1 MTATKHYPQ
10 RNPFPHQG
18 ALSIE
23 GTSIGME
30 AEEPDVQQPTL
41 MLDPIL
47 ELRKKTRQYLDRFR
61 PNIQGQGQIVVLS
74 GDHGSGKT
82 HAIRYLMGEVADD
95 RMRRQGE
102 SEPPLQLYAKAEGPS
117 FLTVYKQLASQ
128 IPMPL
133 LRELS
138 LRFFGV
144 LAGRQ
149 IGRDR
154 KDPEAGRQEAE
165 ALRREP

>member
-1 MTATKHYPQ
+1 
-10 RNPFPHQG
+10 
-18 ALSIE
+18 
-23 GTSIGME
+23 
-30 AEEPDVQQPTL
+30 
-41 MLDPIL
+41 
-47 ELRKKTRQYLDRFR
+47 
-61 PNIQGQGQIVVLS
+61 
-74 GDHGSGKT
+74 
-82 HAIRYLMGEVADD
+82 AIRYLMGEVADD

-165 ALRREP
+165 ALRREPRRVFDLFSTYFVEEGAVQELQIKEVERVAGGIDDFKRALSYLLSDDLCTQAYNWLTGQQVGAD